1 GEVLIRGRRFPIAGR
16 VCMDMTMIDVTDLP
30 SVGIG
35 DEAVFMGG
43 QGKEEISA
51 SQIADLAGTINY
63 EICCGISSRVPRVYT
78 NL

>member
-1 GEVLIRGRRFPIAGR
+1 
-16 VCMDMTMIDVTDLP
+16 M
-30 SVGIG
+30 
-35 DEAVFMGG
+35 FMGG